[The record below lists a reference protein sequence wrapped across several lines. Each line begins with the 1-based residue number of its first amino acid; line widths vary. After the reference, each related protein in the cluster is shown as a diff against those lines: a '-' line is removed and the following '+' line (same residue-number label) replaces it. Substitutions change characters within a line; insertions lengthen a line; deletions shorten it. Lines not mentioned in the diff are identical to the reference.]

1 MASANPLVQAFNAG
15 RLGPRLQARV
25 DLAKYQAGCNE
36 LENFIPTVQGPAVKR
51 PGTRFALDAKYA
63 DKNVRLVSFEYSR
76 EQAYMLEF
84 GEQYVRIFQNG
95 APLLEATKAI
105 VGSPTNPSYP
115 NQVVVEVTGHGF
127 SDGDVVHVQNSGMTS
142 LNGGYFVVDNA
153 TTHTFELE
161 AVYNGGYPTGTG
173 GTVAR
178 VYTLTTGVPYLSAD
192 VDSLAFEQSNDVL
205 FIASPNH
212 PPAKLS
218 RLGALNWSYSAIAPK
233 EPPFNVENGDQSITV
248 GASAATGTSVTLTA
262 SSAIFKSAMIG
273 SYVRL
278 RELYASEHPKW
289 KASTTYL
296 NLGMTS
302 SSAGEGLVYY
312 DGRVYDF
319 AGQAWWNGSRNPE
332 KSATGQEPPVHD
344 AGTFDDGKAYSE
356 WTYVNDGYGYG
367 KILSVGGNT
376 SPTAGLTNTV
386 CVIDVNTDGVQLPA
400 SVVASGFTYQP
411 GVSVTSV
418 TKANPAVVT
427 AAGHN
432 YANGDYV
439 RIDGTG
445 MTIDGNTYVVASAD
459 IAAGTFTLTGVNT
472 LTETDAATDGVVYR
486 RQAGAAT
493 SRWTISAW
501 SGEYGYPRS
510 VAFHQDR
517 LFWGGTTSFPQ
528 TVWGSGVADYENYQ
542 AMGEHAVGLDFTL
555 HNRKQNAIEWL
566 IGHEDT
572 LFIGTRGGE
581 FTLGSQNRDEALSRD
596 NFQVRRR
603 SEYGCRPG
611 TQAMG
616 IDAGIVFAQRA
627 GQKIHE
633 LKYQFESDSFVAPD
647 LTALCEDILDGNV
660 KQMVLQH
667 EPYRLLWCITEDGKL
682 RSLTYER
689 TQDVVAWATHELGGK
704 NAKVLSIA
712 VIPHPDGDQDQLWM
726 LVERDVD
733 TPPSGAKKRTIEY
746 LARPWEPNT
755 ARKDAQFLDLAVTR
769 SFPTGL
775 TFTSAKRS
783 HSAYGTIAAIQ
794 TSNMNDGVAGD
805 FVRLVSFGNGQT
817 TGVGRVYLIGSVTT
831 NSSDRILDLVPH
843 DGLTT
848 SGPASGADLPSG
860 PGTWEIVSKTV
871 RNVYPLA
878 FSYAAALV
886 DGEPVAVEYVPY
898 GVVTFD
904 AYGNTFQIG
913 LPYESK
919 VQTMRLEVGARAG
932 TAQGKTKRINRV
944 VARLD
949 QTGPGLEYGTDF
961 TTMDEVLP
969 SSFNAADA
977 VVPLVTGDTQRL
989 ALPSGYDKD
998 GRIALRHSTP
1008 LPATIVGLFPMMKT
1022 EEGG

>member
-51 PGTRFALDAKYA
+51 PGTRFALDAKYT

-84 GEQYVRIFQNG
+84 GEQYIRIFQNG
-95 APLLEATKAI
+95 APLVEATKAI
-105 VGSPTNPSYP
+105 VGSPTPGSTATGAEV
-115 NQVVVEVTGHGF
+115 QVEIEVTGHGY
-127 SDGDVVHVQNSGMTS
+127 SDGDFVLVQGSGMVE
-142 LNGGYFVVDNA
+142 LNGGYFEVDNA
-153 TTHTFELE
+153 ATDTFELKGIYNSST
-161 AVYNGGYPTGTG
+161 VYTTGPG

-178 VYTLTTGVPYLSAD
+178 VYTLTSGVPYLSAD

-205 FIASPNH
+205 FIASANH

-218 RLGALNWSYSAIAPK
+218 RLDALNWSYTAIAPK
-233 EPPFNVENGDQSITV
+233 EPPFNVENSDQSITV
-248 GASAATGTSVTLTA
+248 GASAATGTSVLLTA
-262 SSAIFKSAMIG
+262 SSQIFKSAMIG

-302 SSAGEGLVYY
+302 QSAGEGLVYY

-319 AGQAWWNGSRNPE
+319 AGQAWWNSSSNPE

-367 KILSVGGNT
+367 KIISVNGNT
-376 SPTAGLTNTV
+376 DPAGNEKHNSCL
-386 CVIDVNTDGVQLPA
+386 IDVDTDGVQLPA

-418 TKANPAVVT
+418 SNTNPAVVT

-445 MTIDGNTYVVASAD
+445 MPIDGNTYVVASAD
-459 IAAGTFTLTGVNT
+459 IAAGTFALTGA
-472 LTETDAATDGVVYR
+472 DASSEASPADDGVVYR

-517 LFWGGTTSFPQ
+517 LYWGGTTSYPQ

-689 TQDVVAWATHELGGK
+689 TQDVVAWATHELGGG

-726 LVERDVD
+726 VVERDQLWPHGSRRRRSS
-733 TPPSGAKKRTIEY
+733 TWRALGSRRQLGK
-746 LARPWEPNT
+746 
-755 ARKDAQFLDLAVTR
+755 TR
-769 SFPTGL
+769 SSL
-775 TFTSAKRS
+775 
-783 HSAYGTIAAIQ
+783 IAQ
-794 TSNMNDGVAGD
+794 
-805 FVRLVSFGNGQT
+805 
-817 TGVGRVYLIGSVTT
+817 
-831 NSSDRILDLVPH
+831 
-843 DGLTT
+843 
-848 SGPASGADLPSG
+848 
-860 PGTWEIVSKTV
+860 
-871 RNVYPLA
+871 
-878 FSYAAALV
+878 
-886 DGEPVAVEYVPY
+886 
-898 GVVTFD
+898 
-904 AYGNTFQIG
+904 
-913 LPYESK
+913 
-919 VQTMRLEVGARAG
+919 
-932 TAQGKTKRINRV
+932 
-944 VARLD
+944 
-949 QTGPGLEYGTDF
+949 
-961 TTMDEVLP
+961 
-969 SSFNAADA
+969 
-977 VVPLVTGDTQRL
+977 
-989 ALPSGYDKD
+989 
-998 GRIALRHSTP
+998 
-1008 LPATIVGLFPMMKT
+1008 
-1022 EEGG
+1022 